1 MAEHTEKV
9 IVGILQKE
17 KSLTYIKCTEST
29 RLSVSICFLTDSV
42 LTLIYW
48 IFKGSMSDDQ
58 LTIKINKAVVTLLIL
73 SGSSLEGPRLSL
85 LML

>member
-42 LTLIYW
+42 LTLIY
-48 IFKGSMSDDQ
+48 
-58 LTIKINKAVVTLLIL
+58 
-73 SGSSLEGPRLSL
+73 
-85 LML
+85 